1 MYVRRLLCLL
11 ALSCVLCA
19 CPRTQAGARQG
30 TSRHARLERESPTS
44 PFWRTTPKDSLLAEQ
59 VLESLKGSEIKAVP
73 KLMFVA
79 GNCLYGQPYVA
90 GTLEEFPQEQLC
102 IYLTRTDC
110 ILFVE
115 TCLALARTAKAGG
128 GFPELAEEL
137 RQSRYRDGRISAY
150 ADRLHYTREWA
161 SQSVARGTL
170 QDMTE
175 ALGGIPYDHP
185 VHYMSTHPQ
194 AYPRMDDVEA
204 IRAAEARINAKPFLY
219 IPKEK
224 VGEIVG
230 SLRNGDILCL
240 VSGIEGLDILH
251 VGMAAQGGDGKI
263 HLLHASSAA
272 KKVLFDPKPL
282 TDYLAGRKSIVGIQV
297 YRPL

>member
-1 MYVRRLLCLL
+1 MSLISKVWLIGLI
-11 ALSCVLCA
+11 ACA
-19 CPRTQAGARQG
+19 VQCPTGRPAQAQAVGAQ
-30 TSRHARLERESPTS
+30 TT
-44 PFWRTTPKDSLLAEQ
+44 WRTTSRDSLLAEQ
-59 VLESLKGSEIKAVP
+59 ILSGLKSGRDESVAHLMVAAGS
-73 KLMFVA
+73 
-79 GNCLYGQPYVA
+79 CLYGQPYVA
-90 GTLEEFPQEQLC
+90 GTLEETPQEDLA

-115 TCLALARTAKAGG
+115 TCLALVRTAKAGG
-128 GFPELAEEL
+128 SFPELAEEL
-137 RQSRYRDGRISAY
+137 RQSRYRDGRIGAY

-161 SQSVARGTL
+161 AQGVARGTL
-170 QDMTE
+170 QDLTA

-204 IRAAEARINAKPFLY
+204 IRAAEAAINAQPFLY

-224 VGEIVG
+224 VGAALEGI
-230 SLRNGDILCL
+230 RNGDILCL

-272 KKVLFDPKPL
+272 KKVIFDPKPL
-282 TDYLAGRKSIVGIQV
+282 TDYLAARKSIVGIQV

>member
-1 MYVRRLLCLL
+1 MSLASKVLLIGLI
-11 ALSCVLCA
+11 ACA
-19 CPRTQAGARQG
+19 VHCPSGRPAQAQAVG
-30 TSRHARLERESPTS
+30 TPTT
-44 PFWRTTPKDSLLAEQ
+44 WRTTPQDSLLAEQ
-59 VLESLKGSEIKAVP
+59 VLDGLKCSESKSVSL
-73 KLMFVA
+73 LMFMA

-90 GTLEEFPQEQLC
+90 GTLEETSQEELA

-161 SQSVARGTL
+161 SQDVARGTL

-185 VHYMSTHPQ
+185 VNYMSSHPQ

-204 IRAAEARINAKPFLY
+204 IRAAEASINAQPFLY

-224 VGEIVG
+224 VGAAL
-230 SLRNGDILCL
+230 SDLRNGDILCL

-272 KKVLFDPKPL
+272 KKVIFDPKPL
-282 TDYLAGRKSIVGIQV
+282 TDYLAGRKSVVGIQV

>member
-1 MYVRRLLCLL
+1 MSLASKVLLIGLI
-11 ALSCVLCA
+11 ACA
-19 CPRTQAGARQG
+19 VHCPMGHPAQAQAGG
-30 TSRHARLERESPTS
+30 TQTV
-44 PFWRTTPKDSLLAEQ
+44 WRTTPQDSLLAEQ
-59 VLESLKGSEIKAVP
+59 VLESLKCSQRDSVP
-73 KLMFVA
+73 RLMFMA

-115 TCLALARTAKAGG
+115 TCLALARTARAGG

-137 RQSRYRDGRISAY
+137 RQSRYRDGRIGAY

-161 SQSVARGTL
+161 GQGVARGTL
-170 QDMTE
+170 QDLTA

-185 VHYMSTHPQ
+185 VYYMSTHPQ

-204 IRAAEARINAKPFLY
+204 IRAAEAAINAQPFLY

-224 VGEIVG
+224 VGAALEGI
-230 SLRNGDILCL
+230 RNGDILCL

-272 KKVLFDPKPL
+272 KKVIFDPKPL
-282 TDYLAGRKSIVGIQV
+282 TDYLAARKSIVGIQV

>member
-1 MYVRRLLCLL
+1 LTISLIACAAASCLGGR
-11 ALSCVLCA
+11 AA
-19 CPRTQAGARQG
+19 QAQDC
-30 TSRHARLERESPTS
+30 
-44 PFWRTTPKDSLLAEQ
+44 FWRTTPQDSLLAEQ
-59 VLESLKGSEIKAVP
+59 VLESLKCSEVKSVP
-73 KLMFVA
+73 QLMVVA

-90 GTLEEFPQEQLC
+90 GTLEETPQEELA

-115 TCLALARTAKAGG
+115 TCLALARTARADGH
-128 GFPELAEEL
+128 FPELAEEL
-137 RQSRYRDGRISAY
+137 RQSRYRNGRTSAY
-150 ADRLHYTREWA
+150 SDRLHYTREWA
-161 SQSVARGTL
+161 SQGIARGTL
-170 QDMTE
+170 LDMTE

-194 AYPRMDDVEA
+194 AYPRMDDLEA
-204 IRAAEARINAKPFLY
+204 IRAAETSINAKPFLY

-224 VGEIVG
+224 VGSALDGIR
-230 SLRNGDILCL
+230 SGDILCL

-251 VGMAAQGGDGKI
+251 VGMAAIGGDGKI

-272 KKVLFDPKPL
+272 KKVLLDPEPL